1 MRPLSS
7 SPLTPFEARW
17 LAEVVRR
24 HEERDGL
31 LEDAAALAAARVQAP
46 DLETRI
52 LKRAE
57 VLGAREGWREALH
70 FWRIAARRGLV
81 LAALLALAAGAGLAA
96 GLLGDGSRPVNVVW
110 ALGGLLGPHLLGFL
124 LWGGGMMLAGSLAPG
139 LAALPPGPLPRLG
152 LRLAQM
158 VDHSPGAGD
167 RVAALATLMAQ
178 QRLGA
183 WAAAWVG
190 HLLWAAALAGATLG
204 LLLMLAI
211 RRYDFVWETTIL
223 PAHLVVSLATA
234 LGQLPAWLGFPV
246 PDAAIVQAGGLAPS
260 QPALFSP
267 AARQAWS
274 GWLVGCVVVHGLL
287 LRLVTALLCALMWWR
302 AGARLT
308 LDLAQPGH
316 AMLRERLLPA
326 SAAIGIS
333 DAAPPSLHRAALERR
348 VAAGEG
354 TCLVALELPGDL
366 HWPPPWS
373 QAASGHDAQTSAGLP
388 VDLGRIDERAQRS
401 AVIERITRHPPARL
415 LVAIDARMTP
425 DRGSLGVIVTL
436 ARLAVCT
443 RLWALRP
450 DQAAADRLQQWREA
464 IDRADLGREVLFVDE
479 ASVRAWLRA
488 RP

>member
-31 LEDAAALAAARVQAP
+31 LEDAAALAAARAQAP
-46 DLETRI
+46 DFETRV

-57 VLGAREGWREALH
+57 VLGVREGWREALWY
-70 FWRIAARRGLV
+70 WRIAARRGLV
-81 LAALLALAAGAGLAA
+81 LALLLALAAGAGLVA

-110 ALGGLLGPHLLGFL
+110 ALGGLLGPHLAGLL
-124 LWGGGMMLAGSLAPG
+124 LWGGGMMLAGSLAPHPT
-139 LAALPPGPLPRLG
+139 ALPPGLLTRLG
-152 LRLAQM
+152 LRLAQA
-158 VDHSPGAGD
+158 VDRAPGAGD
-167 RVAALATLMAQ
+167 RLAALAGLMAR

-190 HLLWAAALAGATLG
+190 HLLWAAVLAGATLG

-223 PAHLVVSLATA
+223 PAHLFVSLATA
-234 LGQLPAWLGFPV
+234 LGQMPAWLGFPV
-246 PDAAIVQAGGLAPS
+246 PDAAIVQAGGLAPA

-274 GWLVGCVVVHGLL
+274 GWLVGCVVAYGLL
-287 LRLVTALLCALMWWR
+287 LRLALALLCVLMWRR
-302 AGARLT
+302 ARARLT
-308 LDLAQPGH
+308 LDLAQAGH
-316 AMLRERLLPA
+316 ALLRERLLPS

-333 DAAPPSLHRAALERR
+333 DAAPPGLHRPAVDGR

-354 TCLVALELPGDL
+354 ACLVALELPDDL
-366 HWPPPWS
+366 HWPPSWS
-373 QAASGHDAQTSAGLP
+373 QAARGRDGAVSDGLP
-388 VDLGRIDERAQRS
+388 VDLGRIDERAQRQ
-401 AVIERITRHPPARL
+401 ALIEQLTRHPPARL

-443 RLWALRP
+443 RVWALRP
-450 DQAAADRLQQWREA
+450 DPAAADRLQQWRDA
-464 IDRADLGREVLFVDE
+464 IDRTGLGGEALFEDE
-479 ASVRAWLRA
+479 AAVRAWLRTGA
-488 RP
+488 